1 VPIEPDLLT
10 SSTRS
15 CRTLTR
21 VLLFTQETHLIKQIG
36 HAQLYLDSLL
46 WADKLDEVEIVAVT
60 RRLEL
65 YHQALENV
73 WIRLG
78 ADLEAEGVDLNP
90 VDLL

>member
-1 VPIEPDLLT
+1 MNSEELWNYA
-10 SSTRS
+10 
-15 CRTLTR
+15 RTT

-36 HAQLYLDSLL
+36 HARLYLDSLL
-46 WADKLDEVEIVAVT
+46 WADKPDEVEIAAVT

-65 YHQALENV
+65 YHLALENV

-78 ADLEAEGVDLNP
+78 ADLEAEGADLNP